1 MADHAPRVINLN
13 FNRPSAGQI
22 AAIVIGA
29 LLIVL
34 LIAML
39 LTSYY
44 TVEAESEGVVLRF
57 GKFLETVEPGLH
69 FKMPFGIDVVTVL
82 PIRRQLKLEFGFA
95 TPGSTGNPIQAGQ
108 DPDAEKIDGHWRS
121 ECGTRGVGCAI
132 SHRRPEGVSLRCAQS
147 RGNSPRFVGGRNA

>member
-1 MADHAPRVINLN
+1 
-13 FNRPSAGQI
+13 
-22 AAIVIGA
+22 
-29 LLIVL
+29 
-34 LIAML
+34 ML

-95 TPGSTGNPIQAGQ
+95 TPGHTANPIQAGQ
-108 DPDAEKIDGHWRS
+108 DPDAEKSMVTGDLNAALVEWVVQYRIEDPREYLFDVRNPGKLS
-121 ECGTRGVGCAI
+121 AI
-132 SHRRPEGVSLRCAQS
+132 CRRPQCVR
-147 RGNSPRFVGGRNA
+147 